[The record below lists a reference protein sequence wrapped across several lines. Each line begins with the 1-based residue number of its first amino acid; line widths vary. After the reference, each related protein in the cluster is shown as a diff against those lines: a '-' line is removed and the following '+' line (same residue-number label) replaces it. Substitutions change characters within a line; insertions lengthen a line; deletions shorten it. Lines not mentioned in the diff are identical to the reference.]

1 MSQVENITQTK
12 KLRVAIVWLDG
23 CSGCHMSFLDMDE
36 RIVELAQYMDIVYSP
51 YVDAKEVPKDID
63 LFIVEG
69 ALSTDHDLKIIQTI
83 RKNSKKILALGDC
96 AITGN
101 ISAIK
106 NLFGTEA
113 ILEKG
118 YFDLADFNK
127 GKYPSKIVPKLLDK
141 VIPLNEA
148 VDIDYFVP
156 GCPTPA
162 NAIYEVLKGL
172 VDGVEV
178 DVSKYT
184 RFGL

>member
-1 MSQVENITQTK
+1 
-12 KLRVAIVWLDG
+12 
-23 CSGCHMSFLDMDE
+23 MSFLDMDE
-36 RIVELAQYMDIVYSP
+36 RLIELAQYMDVVYSP
-51 YVDAKEVPKDID
+51 YVDAKDIPENVD

-69 ALSTDHDLKIIQTI
+69 ALSTDHDIKIIKKI

-101 ISAIK
+101 ISAMK
-106 NLFGTEA
+106 NLAGTDA
-113 ILEKG
+113 VLEKG

-127 GKYPSKIVPKLLDK
+127 GKYPDKIVPKLLDK

-148 VDIDYFVP
+148 IDIDYFVP

-162 NAIYEVLKGL
+162 DAIYEVIKGI
-172 VDGVEV
+172 VTGVEV